1 MKFEFDTKSYI
12 DQLKKSDSYFHTFIN
27 RNSLAAGIL
36 VLQPNE
42 EDTQEPHDSDELY
55 YVIKGD
61 GFLKI
66 NQRDYPVEEGKT
78 FFVPKNIKHYFFG
91 NKKELIV
98 IYFFGGPDS

>member
-1 MKFEFDTKSYI
+1 MTGTKI
-12 DQLKKSDSYFHTFIN
+12 DGIKVAKSVRDRVKK
-27 RNSLAAGIL
+27 A
-36 VLQPNE
+36 V
-42 EDTQEPHDSDELY
+42 DELY

-66 NQRDYPVEEGKT
+66 NQRDYPIEEGKI
-78 FFVPKNIKHYFFG
+78 FFVPKNIQHCFFG